1 MCGYQ
6 RDQRERMQSLQGRR
20 LMLYSATFN
29 FCGSSRGRGAEF
41 FACPFCCRLSLIKK
55 ERSATSQVEQII
67 LLNMVTTT
75 SPSPSPDRADLSG
88 DESTGFFPS
97 LVKSVFEVLWSSD
110 DPEAQLKVRYSQER
124 MQLLSWVRD
133 WHVSRL
139 YH

>member
-1 MCGYQ
+1 VVG
-6 RDQRERMQSLQGRR
+6 ERSFLP
-20 LMLYSATFN
+20 
-29 FCGSSRGRGAEF
+29 
-41 FACPFCCRLSLIKK
+41 CPFCCRLSLIKK